1 MMVPIIICEDDDLQR
16 NVIED
21 IIKKDIMI
29 ENYDMKI
36 QLSSSNVNDILNYIE
51 KNKNIQGI
59 YFLDI
64 DFKQK
69 INGIE
74 LASIIRKNDVDSKII
89 FITSYYEMWNLTFS
103 YKIEALDFIKKEDK
117 EILIKKI
124 KNCLKNS
131 YDYYIQ
137 KNDNINRLS
146 LKVNNELRFFD
157 LDNIYFFETT
167 STPHKI
173 NMHLNENF
181 ILFNGSLK
189 DIEKKS
195 KNFLRVHKSILVNK
209 NNIALIIN
217 SEQKIIMKNGEECII
232 SRQGLKLLKKVLK

>member
-124 KNCLKNS
+124 KK
-131 YDYYIQ
+131 
-137 KNDNINRLS
+137 
-146 LKVNNELRFFD
+146 
-157 LDNIYFFETT
+157 FFE
-167 STPHKI
+167 ST
-173 NMHLNENF
+173 
-181 ILFNGSLK
+181 
-189 DIEKKS
+189 
-195 KNFLRVHKSILVNK
+195 
-209 NNIALIIN
+209 
-217 SEQKIIMKNGEECII
+217 
-232 SRQGLKLLKKVLK
+232 